1 MPKGT
6 IRTMSLPRVS
16 IGGLGGTIAMTS
28 SAPGV
33 LATPELDVEQLVDAL
48 DDLSPVADIHGHT
61 IATDPSPSLTL
72 AELGTALTWA
82 RTEVD
87 QGAAG
92 IVLMQGTDTLE
103 ESAFLLDLVW
113 DRPEP
118 FVLSGAMRTSSQPS
132 PDGPANLRAAIIVA
146 ASEDARDCGV
156 LTCLNDEVHLAA
168 YVTKAD
174 SQSLESFVS
183 PGAGP
188 LGYVREGSFRRQ
200 WNPRRQAF
208 ATLSELPPEQTWAER
223 PTIEIPLIEASLAD
237 DGELIPVLVQA
248 GVDAIVV
255 NGSGVGHVSARM
267 AAHIREA
274 VREGVGVVVASRTH
288 QSGTARSLY
297 GYAGSE
303 SDLAEAGATLA
314 GRLSGRK
321 ARLAV
326 RVLRDAGMSF
336 TDIDQVFDQLWR

>member
-1 MPKGT
+1 MG
-6 IRTMSLPRVS
+6 LPRVS
-16 IGGLGGTIAMTS
+16 IGALGGTIAMTS
-28 SAPGV
+28 SAPGR
-33 LATPELDVEQLVDAL
+33 LATPEFGARHLVDAL
-48 DDLSPVADIHGHT
+48 GDVSSVAEIHSHT
-61 IATDPSPSLTL
+61 IATDPSPTLTL
-72 AELGTALTWA
+72 AELCTALAWA
-82 RTEVD
+82 RAEVD
-87 QGAAG
+87 KGAAG
-92 IVLMQGTDTLE
+92 IVLTQGTDTLE

-113 DRPEP
+113 DRSEP
-118 FVLSGAMRTSSQPS
+118 LILTGAMRTSSQPGA
-132 PDGPANLRAAIIVA
+132 DGPANLRAAIIAA
-146 ASEDARDCGV
+146 ASEDARECGV
-156 LTCLNDEVHLAA
+156 LTCLNDEVHLARFI
-168 YVTKAD
+168 TKAD
-174 SQSLESFVS
+174 SQSLESFAS

-188 LGYVREGSFRRQ
+188 LGYVREGSFRCQ
-200 WNPRRQAF
+200 WNPIRR
-208 ATLSELPPEQTWAER
+208 TLPAASDLPPETTWSER
-223 PTIEIPLIEASLAD
+223 PIIEIPIIEASLAD

-336 TDIDQVFDQLWR
+336 AEIDQVFDQLWR